1 MVRRLPGSTRTD
13 TLFPYSTFFR
23 SFVCRVQTVSVRVP
37 VAMVQVRIVRMGVDQ
52 WCVAM
57 AVAVGF
63 AHRAIGFMSMLTM
76 RVMNM
81 TMLMFDRFMTVNVI
95 VALGPV
101 QARQSTRLQ
110 SSH

>member
-1 MVRRLPGSTRTD
+1 M
-13 TLFPYSTFFR
+13 
-23 SFVCRVQTVSVRVP
+23 CRVQTVSVRVP

-63 AHRAIGFMSMLTM
+63 AHRAIGFMSMLMM

-95 VALGPV
+95 VALGQV
-101 QARQSTRLQ
+101 QPDAQPHESCSRHQR
-110 SSH
+110 